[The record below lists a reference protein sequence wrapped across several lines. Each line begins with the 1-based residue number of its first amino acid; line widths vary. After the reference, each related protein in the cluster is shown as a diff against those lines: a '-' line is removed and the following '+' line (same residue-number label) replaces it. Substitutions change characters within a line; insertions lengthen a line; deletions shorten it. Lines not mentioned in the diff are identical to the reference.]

1 MIKKII
7 DSFINSFKEG
17 YRIGKAKIGTVIGY
31 VSYND
36 TNLPILYNPT
46 CVAEDNTF
54 FACCA
59 IYNGEYRIIVDD
71 YYVQAPQYV
80 KDFIN
85 QHEIGHLY
93 WLDNGHPNGHT
104 LDDEFMADKY
114 GAQIVGV
121 LNAIKALNYIWIVGA
136 QTGQVDKLLTI
147 PSRLKELGD
156 DVSSMYIIG
165 ANGMTYYE
173 KDLRTIL
180 LQRR

>member
-1 MIKKII
+1 
-7 DSFINSFKEG
+7 
-17 YRIGKAKIGTVIGY
+17 
-31 VSYND
+31 
-36 TNLPILYNPT
+36 
-46 CVAEDNTF
+46 
-54 FACCA
+54 
-59 IYNGEYRIIVDD
+59 
-71 YYVQAPQYV
+71 
-80 KDFIN
+80 
-85 QHEIGHLY
+85 
-93 WLDNGHPNGHT
+93 
-104 LDDEFMADKY
+104 MADKY

-165 ANGMTYYE
+165 ANGVTYYE